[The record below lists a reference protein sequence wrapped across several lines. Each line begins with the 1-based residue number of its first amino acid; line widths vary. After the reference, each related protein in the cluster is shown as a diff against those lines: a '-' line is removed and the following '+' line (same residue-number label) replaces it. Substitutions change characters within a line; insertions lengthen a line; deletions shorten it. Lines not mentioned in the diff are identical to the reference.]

1 MRDLLAVRRRF
12 VAAAIVLG
20 VVALAALIFLFTP
33 YGQSKER
40 LEDEYGRLTAEK
52 NQKQLESGSLVNID
66 QKLVEARRQIDAF
79 YRDRLPGQYSDIS
92 AELAKLASANGVK
105 LGGVKYDLDKDA
117 AAPGVRTVH
126 ITAAIT
132 GNYVNLVKFINA
144 LERDKMLLVPASVD
158 LTEAQQGV
166 TLDLKLDTYLRAG
179 AGENAGGL

>member
-1 MRDLLAVRRRF
+1 MRDLVAVRRRF
-12 VAAAIVLG
+12 ATAAIVLG
-20 VVALAALIFLFTP
+20 VIAVAALVFLFTP

-52 NQKQLESGSLVNID
+52 NQKQIESGSLVNID

-79 YRDRLPGQYSDIS
+79 YRDRLPAQYSDIS
-92 AELAKLASANGVK
+92 AELAKQAQANGVK

-117 AAPGVRTVH
+117 PVTGIRTVH

-158 LTEAQQGV
+158 LTEAQAGV
-166 TLDLKLDTYLRAG
+166 SLDLKLDTYLRGG
-179 AGENAGGL
+179 AGESAGGL